1 MGIHVLYVWQRN
13 PSLEVVRINAS
24 RFFKQLFRSSVGQI
38 RISKSSSIYNYKWVI
53 ELRIEGPPAHDPSC
67 REQAIKQFT
76 EHFLFRG
83 FGTTAHLWGT
93 EVSILAGDQQD
104 GKPRD
109 QLIVLPTIS
118 MKELLNGKS
127 PSR

>member
-1 MGIHVLYVWQRN
+1 M
-13 PSLEVVRINAS
+13 
-24 RFFKQLFRSSVGQI
+24 
-38 RISKSSSIYNYKWVI
+38 
-53 ELRIEGPPAHDPSC
+53 
-67 REQAIKQFT
+67 
-76 EHFLFRG
+76 FRG